1 MKLLIL
7 ILFFNTSWYT
17 KTDQLM
23 PQFAIVVPSYNNA
36 EWYQK
41 NLNSIFSQTY
51 PHYRV
56 IYIDDRSPD
65 NTGTF
70 VKEYLKEHNLN
81 DKTNLII
88 NTNRKGALANLY
100 YGIHSCQDHEIVV
113 TLDGD
118 DWFAHEKVL
127 ETLAQAYHDPNVWLT
142 YGQYTHPWGGIG
154 CAREINK
161 DVIARNAYRE
171 TPSVASHLRTFYA
184 WLFKC
189 IKLEDLLFEGTLFP
203 MTWDWAMMYPMLEM
217 SGGKFRFI
225 SEVLYIYNTD
235 NPINDSKVDGTFQ
248 EYLGKLIQQKKTYT
262 PLQKAFN
269 FSAHI
274 NKPASS
280 CLIIHDNKQCT
291 IFDQILSKIPEKF
304 TNIYVIYEKS
314 PTDIETKHEL
324 ARSFSNITF
333 IPYKENVNN
342 ALREVLALEQ
352 NLSQADFCILT
363 SCDTVLTLCKNINQ
377 TTLLLNQTQAHLC
390 SVIELKDKKVDNN
403 TNDKKT
409 HNNITNEY
417 FTPLYDNA
425 YTFQLG
431 WDPNVP
437 IKTTLG
443 HVFSFANLEKPAE
456 KLPDLITQCCL
467 LHDDFKQEFPEYTG
481 LLLINKG
488 S

>member
-1 MKLLIL
+1 MV
-7 ILFFNTSWYT
+7 ILFFNTSLYA
-17 KTDQLM
+17 KTDQLK
-23 PQFAIVVPSYNNA
+23 PQFVIVVPSYNNA
-36 EWYQK
+36 EIYQK
-41 NLNSIFSQTY
+41 NLKWIFLQTY
-51 PHYRV
+51 SHYRV
-56 IYIDDRSPD
+56 IYIDDCSPD

-81 DKTNLII
+81 NRVNLII

-100 YGIHSCQDHEIVV
+100 CAIHSCKDHEIIV

-127 ETLAQAYHDPNVWLT
+127 ETLAKAYSDPNIWLT
-142 YGQYTHPWGGIG
+142 YGQYTNSLGRIG

-225 SEVLYIYNTD
+225 SEILYIYNTD
-235 NPINDSKVDGTFQ
+235 NPINDSKVDGAFQ
-248 EYLGKLIQQKKTYT
+248 EYLGKLIQQKKPYT
-262 PLQKAFN
+262 PLKMVFN
-269 FSAHI
+269 FSAYI
-274 NKPASS
+274 NKPTSS
-280 CLIIHDNKQCT
+280 CLVIHDNKQCP

-304 TNIYVIYEKS
+304 TNIYVLYEKS
-314 PTDIETKHEL
+314 PIDIKTKHEL
-324 ARSFSNITF
+324 DQSFANIIF
-333 IPYKENVNN
+333 VPYKKNVNN

-352 NLSQADFCILT
+352 NLSRADFCILT
-363 SCDTVLTLCKNINQ
+363 SCDTALTLCKNISQ

-390 SVIELKDKKVDNN
+390 SVIELNDKKVCQNN
-403 TNDKKT
+403 TNDKKR
-409 HNNITNEY
+409 HHNITNEY

-443 HVFSFANLEKPAE
+443 HVFSFANLENPAE
-456 KLPDLITQCCL
+456 KLPNIITPHCL
-467 LHDDFKQEFPEYTG
+467 LHDDFKRAFPEYTG